1 MATIQTKL
9 KFTIRKKKYTK
20 TKSCPKLT
28 AGKEN
33 VLRAK
38 HSSHSTGNSSTEW
51 ELSPIKTSKDT
62 SLTGSTPLPKI
73 ANSGD
78 STTDSENEISDSSS
92 PPKRGRISSNGSSDS
107 HLSSPSTPSQLI
119 SRVRLVSPTE
129 LKRFKTAGQ
138 CFPPKRLFSTGAS
151 YQHARQALH
160 SSVPTD
166 LPGRQEQL
174 AQLHEFLSSCLDHM
188 VSGTLYVSGPPGTG
202 KTACLVKI
210 MELPEGT
217 DKDTSNT
224 QPYESFTALE
234 PGLSPWTL
242 FKNAYKMVYVNC
254 TSMRS
259 SSCVYARITQ
269 ELRIKTSGKNEK
281 DLLAALEKY
290 LATSKKMILVV
301 LDEIDQ
307 LDSRKQSVLYTIFEW
322 PSKPNSR
329 LVLIGIANAL
339 DLTDRI
345 LPRLQA
351 RLDMKPRLLNF
362 PPYSKQ
368 QIVDILAHRLKESG
382 ASEVFSPVA
391 LQLLAGK
398 VASVSGDVRR
408 ALDIARRVT
417 ELTENKN
424 LPLQLTTDYGE
435 RKFYTLPNLD
445 IMNSIILSVVGGN
458 TPTPKESP
466 RKTQPVA
473 PTVELKEV
481 MSVLNNVYATSQK
494 LGDDDCDSFPL
505 QQKVLLCTLILML
518 KKGRNRDITVG
529 KLHEVYR
536 RVCIKRNLLDVDQ
549 SEFFSLCHLVE
560 TRGILRVQRHKEPRL
575 SKVCLQWDEE
585 EVGAVLKDK
594 QLLAA
599 ILNDTASLAL

>member
-62 SLTGSTPLPKI
+62 SLAGSTPLPRI

-78 STTDSENEISDSSS
+78 SSTDSENEISDSSS

-107 HLSSPSTPSQLI
+107 HLSSPNTPSQLI
-119 SRVRLVSPTE
+119 SRVRLVSPME
-129 LKRFKTAGQ
+129 LKHFKTAGQ

-174 AQLHEFLSSCLDHM
+174 AQLHEFLSSCLDQM

-210 MELPEGT
+210 MELPE
-217 DKDTSNT
+217 
-224 QPYESFTALE
+224 
-234 PGLSPWTL
+234 
-242 FKNAYKMVYVNC
+242 FKNFYKMVYVNC

-269 ELRIKTSGKNEK
+269 ELRIKTSGKTEK
-281 DLLAALEKY
+281 DFLSALEKY

-435 RKFYTLPNLD
+435 RKFF
-445 IMNSIILSVVGGN
+445 ILSMWDN
-458 TPTPKESP
+458 TPTPKESL
-466 RKTQPVA
+466 RKIQPVA

-560 TRGILRVQRHKEPRL
+560 TRGILRVQRHKESRL
-575 SKVCLQWDEE
+575 SKV
-585 EVGAVLKDK
+585 
-594 QLLAA
+594 
-599 ILNDTASLAL
+599 IH

>member
-38 HSSHSTGNSSTEW
+38 RSSHKTGDLNSTENSSTEW
-51 ELSPIKTSKDT
+51 ELSPIKSSKVT
-62 SLTGSTPLPKI
+62 SLTGSTSLPRI
-73 ANSGD
+73 SNGGD
-78 STTDSENEISDSSS
+78 SSTDSENEISDSTS
-92 PPKRGRISSNGSSDS
+92 PPKRGRISSNGSSGS
-107 HLSSPSTPSQLI
+107 RLSSPGTPSQLI
-119 SRVRLVSPTE
+119 SRVRLQSPAE
-129 LKRFKTAGQ
+129 LKHFKTAGQ
-138 CFPPKRLFSTGAS
+138 CLPPKRLFSTGAS

-188 VSGTLYVSGPPGTG
+188 MSGTLYVSGPPGTG

-210 MELPEGT
+210 MELPE
-217 DKDTSNT
+217 
-224 QPYESFTALE
+224 
-234 PGLSPWTL
+234 
-242 FKNAYKMVYVNC
+242 FKNFYKMVYVNC

-269 ELRIKTSGKNEK
+269 ELRIKTSGKTEK
-281 DLLAALEKY
+281 DFLAALEKY
-290 LATSKKMILVV
+290 LAASKKMILVV

-417 ELTENKN
+417 ELTENKSQN

-435 RKFYTLPNLD
+435 KKFW
-445 IMNSIILSVVGGN
+445 GN

-536 RVCIKRNLLDVDQ
+536 RVCTKRNLLDVDQ

>member
-62 SLTGSTPLPKI
+62 SLTGSTPLPRI

-78 STTDSENEISDSSS
+78 SSTDSENEISDSSS

-119 SRVRLVSPTE
+119 SRVRLTSPTE

-210 MELPEGT
+210 MELPE
-217 DKDTSNT
+217 
-224 QPYESFTALE
+224 L
-234 PGLSPWTL
+234 
-242 FKNAYKMVYVNC
+242 KNAYKMVYVNC

-281 DLLAALEKY
+281 DFLAALEKY

-424 LPLQLTTDYGE
+424 LPLQLTHRLWLYFVFRQTRYVQ
-435 RKFYTLPNLD
+435 NLD
-445 IMNSIILSVVGGN
+445 IINGIILSVIGGN
-458 TPTPKESP
+458 TPTPKESV

>member
-210 MELPEGT
+210 MELPE
-217 DKDTSNT
+217 
-224 QPYESFTALE
+224 
-234 PGLSPWTL
+234 

-435 RKFYTLPNLD
+435 RKFYTLPVYVQNLD

-466 RKTQPVA
+466 RKTQQVA

>member
-38 HSSHSTGNSSTEW
+38 RSSHRTGDLNSTENSSTEW
-51 ELSPIKTSKDT
+51 ELSPIKSSKVT
-62 SLTGSTPLPKI
+62 SLTGSTSLPRI
-73 ANSGD
+73 SNGGD
-78 STTDSENEISDSSS
+78 SSTDSENEISDSTS
-92 PPKRGRISSNGSSDS
+92 PPKRGRISSNGSSGS
-107 HLSSPSTPSQLI
+107 RLSSPGTPSQLI
-119 SRVRLVSPTE
+119 SRVRLQSPAE
-129 LKRFKTAGQ
+129 LKHFKTAGQ

-188 VSGTLYVSGPPGTG
+188 MSGTLYVSGPPGTG

-210 MELPEGT
+210 MELPE
-217 DKDTSNT
+217 
-224 QPYESFTALE
+224 
-234 PGLSPWTL
+234 
-242 FKNAYKMVYVNC
+242 FKNFYKMVYVNC

-269 ELRIKTSGKNEK
+269 ELRIKTSGKTEK
-281 DLLAALEKY
+281 DFLAALEKY
-290 LATSKKMILVV
+290 LAASKKMILVV

-417 ELTENKN
+417 ELTENKSQN

-435 RKFYTLPNLD
+435 RKSCTLPV
-445 IMNSIILSVVGGN
+445 IILSAVGGN

-585 EVGAVLKDK
+585 EVGTVLKDK

-599 ILNDTASLAL
+599 ILNDTSSLAL